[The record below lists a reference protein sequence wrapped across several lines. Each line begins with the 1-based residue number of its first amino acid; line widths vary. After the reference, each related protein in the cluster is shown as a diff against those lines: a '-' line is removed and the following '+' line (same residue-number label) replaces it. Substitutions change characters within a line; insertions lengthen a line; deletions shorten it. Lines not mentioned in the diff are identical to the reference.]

1 MENLW
6 LSGETWLR
14 AVGLFLARWGLK
26 LLWAILI
33 FLLARIADKLGRKRL
48 IPRLTP
54 RAATH
59 TRVLIQTLYVY
70 GVYIV
75 ASVWVLAVFGV
86 NPAGIF
92 AALGLFSVGLGF
104 AAQTSVS
111 NLISGLFLLFER
123 PFSVG
128 DVIEVNGQVGIVLS
142 IGLLSTRM
150 RTFDNVLLR
159 VPNENILKS
168 TVKTFTAYEIRRI
181 DLEVGIS
188 YDDDIDRA
196 KEVIRRFLDENPV
209 FLMEPEPII
218 MVSSLGDS
226 AVILKVMVWIK
237 RTDILRAKD
246 TLVGGVKKALDE
258 AGITIPYPQR
268 VVHIVNPLEE
278 AKAP

>member
-59 TRVLIQTLYVY
+59 TRVLIQTLYMY

-75 ASVWVLAVFGV
+75 AAVWVLAVFGV

-92 AALGLFSVGLGF
+92 TALGLFSVAIGF

>member
-1 MENLW
+1 MANLW
-6 LSGETWLR
+6 FSSETLLR
-14 AVGLFLARWGLK
+14 GLLAFLARWGLK
-26 LLWAILI
+26 LLWVVLILL
-33 FLLARIADKLGRKRL
+33 FARIAEKLGRHRV
-48 IPRLTP
+48 IPRLTQ

-59 TRVLIQTLYVY
+59 TRVLIQTFYVY
-70 GVYIV
+70 AVYVV
-75 ASVWVLAVFGV
+75 AGIWILAVFGV

-92 AALGLFSVGLGF
+92 TTLGLFSVAIGF

-128 DVIEVNGQVGIVLS
+128 DVIEVNGQTGIVLS

-168 TVKTFTAYEIRRI
+168 TVKTFTAYDIRRI

-188 YDDDIDRA
+188 YDDDIDHA
-196 KEVIRRFLDENPV
+196 KAVIRRFLDENPV
-209 FLMEPEPII
+209 FLMEPQPII

-226 AVILKVMVWIK
+226 SVNLKVMVWIR
-237 RTDILRAKD
+237 RTDILKAKD
-246 TLVGGVKKALDE
+246 TLVGGIKKALDA

-278 AKAP
+278 VENR

>member
-1 MENLW
+1 MESLW
-6 LSGETWLR
+6 LSSESLLKATL
-14 AVGLFLARWGLK
+14 AFLARWGLK
-26 LLWAILI
+26 LLWVLLIL
-33 FLLARIADKLGRKRL
+33 LLARVAEKLGRNRI
-48 IPRLTP
+48 IPRLT
-54 RAATH
+54 RKAATH
-59 TRVLIQTLYVY
+59 TRVLFQTFYAY
-70 GVYIV
+70 GVYV
-75 ASVWVLAVFGV
+75 AAAIWILAVFGV

-92 AALGLFSVGLGF
+92 TTLGLFSVAIGF

-128 DVIEVNGQVGIVLS
+128 DVIEVNGQTGIVLS

-168 TVKTFTAYEIRRI
+168 TVKTFTAYDIRRI

-188 YDDDIDRA
+188 YEDDIDQA
-196 KEVIRRFLDENPV
+196 KAVIRRFLDENPV
-209 FLMEPEPII
+209 FLMEPQPII

-226 AVILKVMVWIK
+226 SVNLKVMVWIR
-237 RTDILRAKD
+237 RTDILKAKD
-246 TLVGGVKKALDE
+246 TLVGGIKKALDE

-268 VVHIVNPLEE
+268 VVHIVNPAEE
-278 AKAP
+278 VTSR

>member
-1 MENLW
+1 METLW
-6 LSGETWLR
+6 LSGEGWIR
-14 AVGLFLARWGLK
+14 ALLAFLARWGLK
-26 LLWAILI
+26 LLWILLI
-33 FLLARIADKLGRKRL
+33 LLVARIADKLGRKQL
-48 IPRLTP
+48 IPRITA
-54 RAATH
+54 RMATH
-59 TRVLIQTLYVY
+59 TRVLVQTFYVY
-70 GVYIV
+70 TVYV
-75 ASVWVLAVFGV
+75 AAAIWILAVFGV

-92 AALGLFSVGLGF
+92 ATLGLFSVAIGF

-159 VPNENILKS
+159 VPNENILKT

-188 YDDDIDRA
+188 YDDDIDHA
-196 KEVIRRFLDENPV
+196 KAVIRRFLDENPV
-209 FLMEPEPII
+209 FLMEPQPII

-237 RTDILRAKD
+237 RTDILKAKD
-246 TLVGGVKKALDE
+246 TLVGGIKKALDA

-268 VVHIVNPLEE
+268 VVHIVNPVEE
-278 AKAP
+278 VSSR